1 MHYIT
6 SLTKIPPIFNQ
17 KLTPFLYI
25 LSMKICSVYMCFSSR
40 FSTTICSGKN
50 AVARCRRKTF
60 FCKIYNYAVA
70 CRPFTTLHCL
80 ASLFVF
86 NSVQDTKPR
95 LRNLTHY
102 AHPLYS
108 PNIFTYYIRRYIHS
122 LNSPGIPASYSRSSD
137 PYPVPPDVP
146 EPRCVDKVR
155 RQESATW
162 KRKVGNADLDFEET
176 QTNKGVEDAQR
187 KSALKNPL
195 VKRHKPTGI
204 ENAL

>member
-25 LSMKICSVYMCFSSR
+25 LSMKICSVYICFSSR
-40 FSTTICSGKN
+40 FSTTTCSGEN
-50 AVARCRRKTF
+50 AAARCRRKTL

-80 ASLFVF
+80 TSLFVF

-102 AHPLYS
+102 THPVY
-108 PNIFTYYIRRYIHS
+108 
-122 LNSPGIPASYSRSSD
+122 PASYFRRSD
-137 PYPVPPDVP
+137 PYPVPPGVP

-162 KRKVGNADLDFEET
+162 KRKVGNAGLDFEET

-187 KSALKNPL
+187 KCALKNPL

>member
-17 KLTPFLYI
+17 NLMLFLYI

-50 AVARCRRKTF
+50 AVARCRRKTL

-95 LRNLTHY
+95 LRNLT
-102 AHPLYS
+102 L
-108 PNIFTYYIRRYIHS
+108 YIRLLCS
-122 LNSPGIPASYSRSSD
+122 LAKFTQYTPASHFRSSD